1 MAAGLRE
8 KKKLQVRQALAQA
21 AFRLFAERGF
31 ANVTVAEV
39 AALAG
44 TSVQTVFNYFEVKE
58 DLVLDGLRLHDEA
71 LVEAIVERPKGM
83 SALEAVRSRTLAAA
97 EDFFQLD
104 PELNAQFRKIVTST
118 PSIMAR
124 MRERSLDI
132 EARIASQLASETGAG
147 PADPQPRIAAT
158 LLINLSHLAYMPS
171 EQGPAGTRLLIE
183 QGFALI
189 SEGLAGYAVRD

>member
-31 ANVTVAEV
+31 DNVTVAEV

-71 LVEAIVERPKGM
+71 LLEAIVERPKGM

-97 EDFFQLD
+97 EDFFRLD
-104 PELNAQFRKIVTST
+104 PELNAQFRKVVTST

-132 EARIASQLASETGAG
+132 EARIASQLASETGAA

-171 EQGPAGTRLLIE
+171 EQGPAGTRLRIE